1 MQGRTVFA
9 KSGYKRLCVFIR
21 QIKVKEVVFLKN
33 QKNKKTLLIIAAI
46 VCAAAV
52 FASALGLGRLSG
64 VTSTAAAE
72 INKPDESF
80 AIINVIGTIQ
90 AGNEGTARIG
100 YDHNATLDYIDELME
115 DDSNKGI
122 FLDVDS
128 GGGTVYESDE
138 MYLKLMEYKEKTG
151 RPIHAYFNSTAC
163 SGAYYISCA
172 ADYISQNRNGW
183 TGSIGVIISTT
194 NVKGLYDKLGI
205 EEVLITSGEN
215 KGMGSAGSQM
225 SEEQRAIY
233 QALVDES
240 YEQFADIVAESRG
253 YSYDRVR
260 EIADGRIYSALQ
272 AEDIGLIDKVESY
285 EEALE
290 YMEEVT
296 ESQSYY
302 RQLYHL
308 TPWEELMAD
317 VEKVTPKSDMQVA
330 AEMAQNSKSGVPM
343 YMYKGW

>member
-1 MQGRTVFA
+1 M
-9 KSGYKRLCVFIR
+9 
-21 QIKVKEVVFLKN
+21 VFLQN
-33 QKNKKTLLIIAAI
+33 QKSKKTLHIIAAI

-64 VTSTAAAE
+64 VTSTAAAG

-115 DDSNKGI
+115 DDSNNGI

-151 RPIHAYFNSTAC
+151 RPIHAYFNGTAC

-194 NVKGLYDKLGI
+194 NLSGLY
-205 EEVLITSGEN
+205 E
-215 KGMGSAGSQM
+215 
-225 SEEQRAIY
+225 
-233 QALVDES
+233 
-240 YEQFADIVAESRG
+240 
-253 YSYDRVR
+253 
-260 EIADGRIYSALQ
+260 
-272 AEDIGLIDKVESY
+272 
-285 EEALE
+285 
-290 YMEEVT
+290 
-296 ESQSYY
+296 
-302 RQLYHL
+302 
-308 TPWEELMAD
+308 
-317 VEKVTPKSDMQVA
+317 
-330 AEMAQNSKSGVPM
+330 
-343 YMYKGW
+343 

>member
-1 MQGRTVFA
+1 MN
-9 KSGYKRLCVFIR
+9 
-21 QIKVKEVVFLKN
+21 N
-33 QKNKKTLLIIAAI
+33 QKSKKNILIALAAG
-46 VCAAAV
+46 VMVLVLAFSMFV
-52 FASALGLGRLSG
+52 GRLGG
-64 VTSTAAAE
+64 VKVETSH
-72 INKPDESF
+72 KPDKSF
-80 AIINVIGTIQ
+80 AVINIIGTIQ

-100 YDHNATLDYIDELME
+100 YDHNATLKYIDELME
-115 DDSNKGI
+115 DETNTGI

-151 RPIHAYFNSTAC
+151 RPIHAYFNGTAC

-194 NVKGLYDKLGI
+194 NFEGLYDKLGI
-205 EEVLITSGEN
+205 DEVLITSGAN
-215 KGMGSAGSQM
+215 KGMGSAGTAM
-225 SEEQRAIY
+225 TEEQIAIY

-240 YEQFADIVAESRG
+240 YDQFADIVAESRG

-260 EIADGRIYSALQ
+260 QIADGRIYSALQ
-272 AEDIGLIDKVESY
+272 AKEIDLIDQVESY
-285 EEALE
+285 EEALA

-296 ESQSYY
+296 EAEPYY
-302 RQLYHL
+302 RQLYVL

-317 VEKVTPKSDMQVA
+317 VEDVMPKSDVQAA
-330 AEMAQNSKSGVPM
+330 AELAAAGHSGVPM
-343 YMYKGW
+343 YMMP